1 MAVVKPYLE
10 AIMQLRSL
18 VMALVKAKLLLRLAT
33 FLVVHFNYLFQRER
47 KKYLTFPDSTEID
60 D

>member
-18 VMALVKAKLLLRLAT
+18 VMALVKAKLPLRLVT
-33 FLVVHFNYLFQRER
+33 FLVVHFNYFFKE
-47 KKYLTFPDSTEID
+47 KEKST
-60 D
+60 